1 MPLDAR
7 TAALP
12 HARPTGGAHR
22 LASLSIVIPTFN
34 RGDLLVET
42 VEAVA
47 RAAEG
52 LEHEFVI
59 IDDGSSDHTPR
70 ILAALAGRI
79 PTLVWKS
86 IPNGG
91 PGQARNLGAA
101 MARNDV
107 VVFLGDDIQPCNR
120 DFLRVHAELHAANP
134 DPGFAVLGKVVW
146 PDRPE
151 ADISFVM
158 AHIQGKGGEQFGYA
172 DFTPFSVL
180 DFRFF
185 YTANISVKR
194 TIVADWR
201 AEGFSDAYTLAA
213 YEDIEFAYRMSKGP
227 TGLQLFYTPAST
239 GTHHH
244 PYTVAGF
251 IGRQNNCGLMAKV
264 FLDQHPE
271 VGELIGVGA
280 LVRALDS
287 AAHADDDRDLADLMS
302 IVDALKAWAR
312 LLESEHRIG
321 SQHWHD
327 DLIRGVFELAYLQ
340 GFVQAWDRPD
350 ANLCAAYRLLLQRF
364 TQHMQ
369 RSLRAEILG
378 DAVSFARALPWM
390 AHRLF

>member
-12 HARPTGGAHR
+12 NARPTSGAQR
-22 LASLSIVIPTFN
+22 LASLSIVIPTYN
-34 RGDLLVET
+34 RGDLLAET

-59 IDDGSSDHTPR
+59 IDDGSSDQTPQ
-70 ILAALAGRI
+70 ILADLAGRL
-79 PTLVWKS
+79 PGVVWRS

-91 PGQARNLGAA
+91 PGQARNLGAS
-101 MARNDV
+101 MAKNDV

-172 DFTPFSVL
+172 DFTPFTEL

-194 TIVADWR
+194 NVVADWH
-201 AEGFSDAYTLAA
+201 AEGFSDTYHL
-213 YEDIEFAYRMSKGP
+213 YGFEDIEFAYRLSRTR
-227 TGLQLFYTPAST
+227 TGLRIFYTPASV

-251 IGRQNNCGLMAKV
+251 IGRQVNAGHMAKV
-264 FLDQHPE
+264 FIDQHPE
-271 VGELIGVGA
+271 VADLIGVGP
-280 LVRALDS
+280 LVRALQS
-287 AAHADDDRDLADLMS
+287 ADDGSGDRELADLMS
-302 IVDALKAWAR
+302 VVDGLKAWAR
-312 LLESEHRIG
+312 LLETEHRIG

-327 DLIRGVFELAYLQ
+327 DVLRGVFEMSYLQ
-340 GFVQAWDRPD
+340 GFIQAWDQPD
-350 ANLCAAYRLLLQRF
+350 ANHTAAHRLILERF
-364 TQHMQ
+364 SRHMQ
-369 RSLRAEILG
+369 RSLRTEILG
-378 DAVSFARALPWM
+378 DVIPLAKVLPWA
-390 AHRLF
+390 AHRFL